1 MKKSKKDE
9 IGKRLEEIEEAL
21 RYNEA
26 LLEEIYETQ
35 DSLFPIFA
43 DLVKLISRIYNEMG
57 IKDDE
62 LKGCITRLRDTFI
75 DDEDEFLQKYF
86 GGESGKKDNIAY
98 T

>member
-1 MKKSKKDE
+1 MKKLDE
-9 IGKRLEEIEEAL
+9 IKKRLEEIEEAI

-35 DSLFPIFA
+35 DALFPIFA
-43 DLVKLISRIYNEMG
+43 DLVKLISRIYTEIG

-62 LKGCITRLRDTFI
+62 LKGCITRLRETFI
-75 DDEDEFLQKYF
+75 DDEDEILHKYF
-86 GGESGKKDNIAY
+86 GGEEGKKDNSIAY

>member
-1 MKKSKKDE
+1 MKKLDE
-9 IGKRLEEIEEAL
+9 IKKRLEEIEEAI

-35 DSLFPIFA
+35 DALFPIFA
-43 DLVKLISRIYNEMG
+43 DLVKLISRIYTEMG

-62 LKGCITRLRDTFI
+62 LKGCITRLRETFI
-75 DDEDEFLQKYF
+75 DDEDEILHKYCV
-86 GGESGKKDNIAY
+86 GEEGKKDNSIAY

>member
-9 IGKRLEEIEEAL
+9 IKNRLKEIEEAL
-21 RYNEA
+21 QYNEA

-35 DSLFPIFA
+35 ESLFPIFA
-43 DLVKLISRIYNEMG
+43 DLVKLISRIYSEIG

-75 DDEDEFLQKYF
+75 DDEEILQKYL
-86 GGESGKKDNIAY
+86 GEGERKSDANIAY